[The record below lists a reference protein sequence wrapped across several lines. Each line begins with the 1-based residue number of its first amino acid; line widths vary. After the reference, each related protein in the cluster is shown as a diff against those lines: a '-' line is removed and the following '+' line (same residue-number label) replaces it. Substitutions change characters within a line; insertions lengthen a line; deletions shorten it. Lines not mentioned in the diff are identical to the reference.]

1 MRQRILYVDDDHAN
15 LVVFRAAFGN
25 EFDVLV
31 APDGAAARGL
41 LDAHRDIALLL
52 TDQRMPGMTGTQ
64 LAEHVRRD
72 HPDVV
77 RYLITAYSDLEAA
90 IEAINRGQVH
100 RYLRKPWDAA
110 EMRVHLR
117 EGLAM
122 HALTR
127 RLRDLELRL
136 REVERVY
143 SLGVIA
149 ASVVHE
155 LRNPLSVVVGYVELA
170 RAMGERITG
179 MADADAPVLAED
191 LERIMEGTWE
201 ATLRMNEIMRGV
213 ELSTRRQIGVHCADV
228 AEIVELTIKL
238 VLNELRHRTVTSI
251 DLARGLSVPIKPTQL
266 GQVALNL
273 LVNALQAIP
282 RERPADA
289 AHVRVTVRRTGAH
302 ARFEVA
308 DNGPGVPP
316 DVKSKIFDPFFTT
329 KPDGG
334 TGLGLA
340 ISRQI
345 IEEAGGTLTVEDTP
359 GGGATFVV
367 ELPVIDPAPPDPTPG

>member
-1 MRQRILYVDDDHAN
+1 MS
-15 LVVFRAAFGN
+15 
-25 EFDVLV
+25 
-31 APDGAAARGL
+31 
-41 LDAHRDIALLL
+41 
-52 TDQRMPGMTGTQ
+52 GTQ

-72 HPDVV
+72 HPDIV

-90 IEAINRGQVH
+90 IDAINRGQVH

-143 SLGVIA
+143 SLGVVA

-170 RAMGERITG
+170 KTI
-179 MADADAPVLAED
+179 ADRVEALDDDEAPEIADD
-191 LERIMEGTWE
+191 LNRIMQGTWD

-213 ELSTRRQIGVHCADV
+213 ELSTRRQVGAHRADL
-228 AEIVELTIKL
+228 AEVVELTIKL

-251 DLARGLSVPIKPTQL
+251 DLARGLTVPVKPTQL

-282 RERPADA
+282 RDRPPDS
-289 AHVRVTVRRTGAH
+289 AHIRVTVRAVGTH
-302 ARFEVA
+302 ARLEVA

-329 KPDGG
+329 KTDGG

-345 IEEAGGTLTVEDTP
+345 VEEAGGTLTVDDTP

-367 ELPVIDPAPPDPTPG
+367 ELPVAE